1 MNHQK
6 RQAPELKAADSR
18 WYPTYFQL
26 DWLGL
31 MVEGEQEDK
40 RTEAT
45 EPQDEE
51 LLTVHEVAGL
61 LKINPQTVR
70 NRIDAGELPAVRLG
84 RRVRVQR
91 SVLEQLIGWH
101 HGELVPPE
109 MAHVPDAAIEPTI
122 DLEAAAAALE
132 QIGAGFIKLGA
143 AIRTDRP
150 KVGRRRER

>member
-1 MNHQK
+1 MGEDAQRGQGRENV
-6 RQAPELKAADSR
+6 EL
-18 WYPTYFQL
+18 
-26 DWLGL
+26 
-31 MVEGEQEDK
+31 E
-40 RTEAT
+40 
-45 EPQDEE
+45 DEE
-51 LLTVHEVAGL
+51 LLTVDEVAAL

-91 SVLEQLIGWH
+91 SVLQQLIGWH
-101 HGELVPPE
+101 QGELAPPE
-109 MAHVPDAAIEPTI
+109 ATQPSEGAPEPPL

-150 KVGRRRER
+150 KGRKFGR